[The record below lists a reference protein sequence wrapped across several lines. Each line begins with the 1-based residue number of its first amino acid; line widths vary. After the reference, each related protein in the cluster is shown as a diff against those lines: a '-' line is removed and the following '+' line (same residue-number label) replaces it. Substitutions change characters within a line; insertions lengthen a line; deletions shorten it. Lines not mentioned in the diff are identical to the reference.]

1 VCVCVC
7 ENYTHTC
14 AYAFIRT
21 YSRQRRHPFVRL
33 RAVQVALNSDDEY
46 VGGKLVFAT
55 SSGFVTPPRPAGGV
69 TVHTHRAVHGV
80 TALVSGVRYSLY
92 LCNTMAPTEAAAN
105 GVDLGYLE
113 SEVVAQ
119 WELIDRAL
127 PSVGCATD
135 AELASFAAEYRRV
148 FSRGAATAVGPAAAA
163 ELGLSLGAEIVWRV
177 HTMHPAAYLCARADA
192 AVTAANSALNSDE
205 AEASTALVWGWAG
218 IDLVVATRRQLSFM
232 TRTAAV
238 RPQFECA
245 AAAASVVAE
254 YRQFLELAGGMAA
267 AVPTVAVDFVWHTHM
282 QWPQRYATECVA
294 VAGRVLDH
302 DDEAPP
308 SELEWAAACTVA
320 AGGDSGMH
328 WPW

>member
-1 VCVCVC
+1 M
-7 ENYTHTC
+7 
-14 AYAFIRT
+14 R
-21 YSRQRRHPFVRL
+21 PL
-33 RAVQVALNSDDEY
+33 RQVALNDDDEY

-69 TVHTHRAVHGV
+69 TVHTHRTVHGV

-92 LCNTMAPTEAAAN
+92 LCNTMTPTQAASVPAPAN
-105 GVDLGYLE
+105 GLGYLE
-113 SEVVAQ
+113 SEVAAQ

-135 AELASFAAEYRRV
+135 AELASYAAEYRRA
-148 FSRGAATAVGPAAAA
+148 FSRGVAGAAAAGPKVAA

-177 HTMHPAAYLCARADA
+177 HTMHPAAYICARADA
-192 AVTAANSALNSDE
+192 AVAVATNASDSVE
-205 AEASTALVWGWAG
+205 PPVSTASEWGWAG
-218 IDLVVATRRQLSFM
+218 IDLVAATRRQLSFM
-232 TRTAAV
+232 ARSETV
-238 RPQFECA
+238 RPQLECA

-282 QWPQRYATECVA
+282 QLPERYVTECLA

-302 DDEAPP
+302 DDEAP
-308 SELEWAAACTVA
+308 SSKLEWAAERTAA
-320 AGGDSGMH
+320 AGGDAGM
-328 WPW
+328 P

>member
-1 VCVCVC
+1 M
-7 ENYTHTC
+7 
-14 AYAFIRT
+14 
-21 YSRQRRHPFVRL
+21 
-33 RAVQVALNSDDEY
+33 QVALNGDDEY

-55 SSGFVTPPRPAGGV
+55 STGFVTPPRPAGGV

-92 LCNTMAPTEAAAN
+92 LCNTMVPTQAPAAATAAPTAAAN

-113 SEVVAQ
+113 TEVAAQ
-119 WELIDRAL
+119 WGLIDRAL

-148 FSRGAATAVGPAAAA
+148 FSRGAVTAVGPAAAA

-192 AVTAANSALNSDE
+192 AVAAANGTSDE
-205 AEASTALVWGWAG
+205 AESSTMLAWDWAG
-218 IDLVVATRRQLSFM
+218 IDLVAATRRQLSFM
-232 TRTAAV
+232 ARAATV

-245 AAAASVVAE
+245 AAASSVMAE
-254 YRQFLELAGGMAA
+254 YRRFLELAGGIAA

-308 SELEWAAACTVA
+308 SELERAAARTVA
-320 AGGDSGMH
+320 AGGDSGVPL
-328 WPW
+328 PW